1 MVNVLL
7 EDGRKVK
14 VKQFIKSDNIDE
26 WRVVI
31 EYENSFEYHK
41 ISDIKVI
48 GGTWSIENK
57 T

>member
-7 EDGRKVK
+7 KDGRKVK
-14 VKQFIKSDNIDE
+14 VKQYIKSDNIDE

-48 GGTWSIENK
+48 GGT
-57 T
+57 

>member
-1 MVNVLL
+1 MKILNVIL

-14 VKQFIKSDNIDE
+14 VKQFIKSDSIDE

-31 EYENSFEYHK
+31 KYDNSIEYHK

-48 GGTWSIENK
+48 GGP
-57 T
+57 